1 MSLDRLFARRG
12 IVAITLS
19 LFLIAASTLFPYD
32 FFFKEMAEKFG
43 DRFRVAW
50 VEKASDSRDVL
61 ANILLF
67 LPLGFGL
74 TYLTHRENRGRQLKL
89 LVILILGSCLSFTV
103 ECLQIFLP
111 TRFTSLTD
119 VLANTIGTSLGFLLF
134 YLRGPKILTYISV
147 LLRSTKRLLNVRILT
162 TTFFGYM
169 VMTFLVTISLQRE
182 TSLINWDDT
191 FPLLVGNEQ
200 TGNRPWRG
208 HVYQLQIASRALSAK
223 EVTQAFSEKGL
234 FASIEGPLLCSYQL
248 TDGERYHDQSARLP
262 ELVWKG
268 DVAKSQ
274 NSQGA
279 YLGTGPWLET
289 SLPAAVLTQEIREAN
304 QFTLSANV
312 ATADTTQTGPA
323 RIVSLSR
330 DPDHRNFTL
339 GQEGSHL
346 VFRLRTPLTGENGMQ
361 PELIAPNVFATS
373 DLRHVVI
380 TYDGSLLR
388 LFVDGVRHSRS
399 LELIPGVTLFSY
411 LFPLNAYDMKGYQA
425 LYYGVIFIPLGCLLV
440 LIVKILQWP

>member
-50 VEKASDSRDVL
+50 VEKKSDSRDIL

-74 TYLTHRENRGRQLKL
+74 TYLTHRENRGRQL
-89 LVILILGSCLSFTV
+89 
-103 ECLQIFLP
+103 
-111 TRFTSLTD
+111 
-119 VLANTIGTSLGFLLF
+119 
-134 YLRGPKILTYISV
+134 
-147 LLRSTKRLLNVRILT
+147 

-169 VMTFLVTISLQRE
+169 VVTFLVTISLQRE

-399 LELIPGVTLFSY
+399 LELTPGVTLFSY
-411 LFPLNAYDMKGYQA
+411 LFPLNAYNLKGYQA

-440 LIVKILQWP
+440 LIVKILQ